1 MGHYSQSSVT
11 AGWTAALHFLHLS
24 AQASLPTDVPSPSLK
39 WLSSPLALPPPCGGV
54 VLGREAWTLSPGGW
68 GSSLGSATDG
78 QVTLGFVSVFVKDG
92 PSWEGEPSPGALRTV
107 PGSSWVAA
115 VVAAPVLLPTP
126 LGDDSELFAVVA
138 VPQHPLPLCSVSS
151 GGPASSLPATPQ
163 PSGPVQHLPKGG
175 SQ

>member
-11 AGWTAALHFLHLS
+11 AGWMAALHFLHLS

-126 LGDDSELFAVVA
+126 
-138 VPQHPLPLCSVSS
+138 QHFPSRWRLWALCCGRRPSAP
-151 GGPASSLPATPQ
+151 PA
-163 PSGPVQHLPKGG
+163 PVQCELRRA
-175 SQ
+175 SV